1 MQSEKLWT
9 KDFIGTC
16 LSSFFLFLTFY
27 VFMTTLPIY
36 VIEGL
41 NGKPEEMGL
50 VATVFLIS
58 SVLVRPFS
66 GRWLDD
72 LGRKKVLFISLS
84 LFLAATVM
92 YLGAQSLF
100 LLLALRFLHGIGF
113 GMATTATGTIVT
125 DVAPPHK
132 RGEALSYYGVFMS
145 LPMVIGPFLG
155 LTIIS
160 HLSFT
165 ALFIICSIFSLL
177 AFVCGLFVNIPH
189 EAPVK
194 KQKAEKMK
202 WKDLF
207 ESSSI
212 PISLTGF
219 VFAFAYSGILSF
231 IPMYTKEL
239 GLEHIASYFFVVYA
253 LVVVISR
260 PFTGKIFD
268 RFGENVLVYPA
279 IISFTIGMFLLS
291 QAETSF
297 SLLASGILIGF
308 GYGTLLPSFQTIA
321 ISAAPNH
328 RRGAATATYFSF
340 FDSGMGIGSF
350 VLGIVA
356 AHSSYSHMYAI
367 AALLIASTLVLYF
380 ALHGR
385 KQKFKK
391 QSTEKK
397 VSA

>member
-58 SVLVRPFS
+58 SVLVRPFT
-66 GRWLDD
+66 GKWLDD
-72 LGRKKVLFISLS
+72 LGRKKILFISLS

-92 YLGAQSLF
+92 YLGAQSFF
-100 LLLALRFLHGIGF
+100 LLLALRFFHGIGF
-113 GMATTATGTIVT
+113 GMATTATGTIIT

-189 EAPVK
+189 KAPVK

-231 IPMYTKEL
+231 IPIYTKEL
-239 GLEHIASYFFVVYA
+239 GLEHIASYFFIVYA

-279 IISFTIGMFLLS
+279 IITFTIGMFLLS

-356 AHSSYSHMYAI
+356 AHSSYSNMYAI